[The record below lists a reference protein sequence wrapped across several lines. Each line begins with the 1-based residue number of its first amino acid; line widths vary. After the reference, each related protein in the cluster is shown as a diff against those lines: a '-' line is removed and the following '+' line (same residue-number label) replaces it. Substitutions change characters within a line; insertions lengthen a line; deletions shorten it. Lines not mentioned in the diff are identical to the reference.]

1 MRKAIDLEL
10 NPGAIPIERIEID
23 AKSRDDIPK
32 LLRGLQQVYGD
43 KNARA
48 HLFELLDA
56 HFRSE
61 TGRKAGRPDLEMWR
75 ILVLA
80 VLKQGLGCDFDHVR
94 ELANQHMTLREM
106 LGHGPS
112 YLDDERYD
120 RRFLKDNVALLS
132 PELLREVNS
141 LMASAGHAAAKGKP
155 STSY

>member
-1 MRKAIDLEL
+1 MP
-10 NPGAIPIERIEID
+10 NPGTISRSCSGASSKSTAIRM
-23 AKSRDDIPK
+23 
-32 LLRGLQQVYGD
+32 RGRTCSSFSTRTSGPTPV
-43 KNARA
+43 ARRA
-48 HLFELLDA
+48 A
-56 HFRSE
+56 
-61 TGRKAGRPDLEMWR
+61 PDLEMWR

-120 RRFLKDNVALLS
+120 RRFLKDNVTLLS

-141 LMASAGHAAAKGKP
+141 LMASAGRAAAKGKP
-155 STSY
+155 GKTN